1 MRIALLAFVVAPF
14 VVAMAAPAHAE
25 SAAKRGNAD
34 LKKYCTG
41 DALKLCGDI
50 DPDDPAMDACFKKN
64 RDALTENCRRA
75 IDAYARSGGK

>member
-1 MRIALLAFVVAPF
+1 MRTFALAFAVVAL
-14 VVAMAAPAHAE
+14 VAAPALAAPE
-25 SAAKRGNAD
+25 SKRGNAD

-64 RDALTENCRRA
+64 RGNLTENCRRA
-75 IDAYARSGGK
+75 IDAYAATGGK

>member
-1 MRIALLAFVVAPF
+1 MRPF
-14 VVAMAAPAHAE
+14 VLALTLAALSTVPTLAAAE
-25 SAAKRGNAD
+25 SKRGNPD

-64 RDALTENCRRA
+64 RDNLTENCRRA
-75 IDAYARSGGK
+75 IDAYAGSGGK

>member
-1 MRIALLAFVVAPF
+1 MMRVAPLAFVLTLAAVPAL
-14 VVAMAAPAHAE
+14 AAPT
-25 SAAKRGNAD
+25 STRGNAD

-64 RDALTENCRRA
+64 RGALTENCRRA
-75 IDAYARSGGK
+75 IDAYAGSGGK

>member
-1 MRIALLAFVVAPF
+1 MMRPF
-14 VVAMAAPAHAE
+14 VLALTLAALSTVPTLAATE
-25 SAAKRGNAD
+25 SKRGNPE

-64 RDALTENCRRA
+64 RANLTENCRRA
-75 IDAYARSGGK
+75 IDAYAGSSGK